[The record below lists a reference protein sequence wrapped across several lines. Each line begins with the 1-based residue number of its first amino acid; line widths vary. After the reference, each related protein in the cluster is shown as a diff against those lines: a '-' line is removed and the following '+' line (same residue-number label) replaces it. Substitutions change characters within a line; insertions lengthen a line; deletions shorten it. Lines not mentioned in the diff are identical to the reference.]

1 MSAKTPG
8 GLPDYFELFQSLINP
23 AMAKGADSMKAL
35 LDPDEL
41 EKKINELQ
49 IVIAWLKA
57 TTKVLETSVE
67 AMNMQKNLLEG
78 LRSKVAP
85 KEKRGRK

>member
-1 MSAKTPG
+1 MAGKTPG

-35 LDPDEL
+35 LDPEAL
-41 EKKINELQ
+41 EKKINELE

-57 TTKVLETSVE
+57 TTTVLETSVE
-67 AMNMQKNLLEG
+67 AMIMQKKLLEG
-78 LRSKVAP
+78 LRRPGVERP
-85 KEKRGRK
+85 KRGRR